1 MFNDPWE
8 IKRPVTSIMESKRVL
23 FVAQLG
29 MSSGNAYEKTA
40 GVSNPL
46 TFLWRR
52 GDPIPSGRPTFA
64 TLCSCSCSVGG
75 MYCLKFKPPTLITA
89 ICSCPLLVGWLPG
102 QIIANLGTE
111 SLPK

>member
-1 MFNDPWE
+1 
-8 IKRPVTSIMESKRVL
+8 MESKRVL

-29 MSSGNAYEKTA
+29 ISSRNAYEKTA

-46 TFLWRR
+46 TFVWRR

-64 TLCSCSCSVGG
+64 TLCSWSCSVGG
-75 MYCLKFKPPTLITA
+75 MYCLNFKPPTLITA

-102 QIIANLGTE
+102 QSIANFLNGI
-111 SLPK
+111 SPKMTFIQV